1 MLSNL
6 VCNPLIFAV
15 PLGKLLIFPFA
26 IRFNESNF
34 SISLSKSACSL
45 GVIRPSFLISF
56 ILLMIFV
63 CAALASAIAFLA
75 YETCFVSK
83 TPLLSASFTF
93 GDVTDVI

>member
-63 CAALASAIAFLA
+63 CAALASAI
-75 YETCFVSK
+75 
-83 TPLLSASFTF
+83 TF
-93 GDVTDVI
+93 WLPKLVLYLRHHYYLRRSLW